1 MADNPIL
8 AKVTD
13 HDPDRPDPE
22 KAPWSLVLTGWA
34 IAIGVT
40 LLQFVL
46 MALVEGVAEAR
57 FDRVIAREH
66 PLLWWSEDSLAYF
79 PFVIITVPLFALIL
93 WAYGMSRYG
102 RDKPWPPLWRKR
114 LLIGG
119 GAAIAAASGFI
130 LLFGG
135 QAGGLAFE
143 DGAAWFR
150 NGRIVER
157 HPWAAA
163 ASVVAECDMY
173 RSGRY
178 NTGDLEPTF
187 SYEVSFDGGR
197 HARLSYGGA
206 PSPAWLA
213 LVAPID
219 AKLRAAGVRR
229 RGVVKEVCLHEQAE
243 PGMSALDLKGLM
255 AP

>member
-13 HDPDRPDPE
+13 SDPDRPDPE

-46 MALVEGVAEAR
+46 MALVDGVAEAR
-57 FDRVIAREH
+57 FDRVIAREQ
-66 PLLWWSEDSLAYF
+66 PLLWWSEDSLAYA
-79 PFVIITVPLFALIL
+79 PFVIITLPFFALIL
-93 WAYGMSRYG
+93 WAHGMSRYG

-119 GAAIAAASGFI
+119 GAAIVAASGFV

-150 NGRIVER
+150 NGRVVDR
-157 HPWAAA
+157 RPWSAAISLLA
-163 ASVVAECDMY
+163 GCSTY
-173 RSGRY
+173 KNGRN
-178 NTGDLEPTF
+178 NTGELRPSF
-187 SYEVSFDGGR
+187 SYEVFFGNRS
-197 HARLSYGGA
+197 ARMSLGGA
-206 PSPAWLA
+206 PSPEWLR
-213 LVAPID
+213 LMTPID
-219 AKLRAAGVRR
+219 AQLRAAGVRR
-229 RGVVKEVCLHEQAE
+229 RGVIKEECLQMLAE
-243 PGMSALDLKGLM
+243 PGMSAGDLRTLI

>member
-46 MALVEGVAEAR
+46 MALVEAVAEAR
-57 FDRVIAREH
+57 FDRVIALEQ
-66 PLLWWSEDSLAYF
+66 PLLWWSEDGLAYI
-79 PFVIITVPLFALIL
+79 PFAIITLPLFALIL
-93 WAYGMSRYG
+93 WAYGMSPYG

-163 ASVVAECDMY
+163 TSVLADCDMR
-173 RSGRY
+173 RSGRDS
-178 NTGDLEPTF
+178 TGELRPTF

-197 HARLSYGGA
+197 SAPLSYGGA
-206 PSPAWLA
+206 PSPDWLR
-213 LVAPID
+213 LMTPID
-219 AKLRAAGVRR
+219 SKLRAAGVRR
-229 RGVVKEVCLHEQAE
+229 EGAVTETCLHEQAE
-243 PGMSALDLKGLM
+243 PGMSALDLKALM